1 MTNSLKVF
9 ADTFSREAD
18 AIEAAFHASAQC
30 SVISEYKVAY
40 IPAIEGCITAL
51 WDAWSRFN
59 RTVLL
64 NSANGP
70 IQGTSGT
77 IYTPTQSRT
86 ENQAIRKLASDS
98 RRQSNRIKLSGG
110 EPVWSG
116 PEMLLDV
123 CQSLELPSNHPLHA
137 AVTSATLSLPYNISI
152 ANPIP
157 EIRSVRN
164 FCAHKGDKTY
174 LVMGRYFRPG
184 VLNTQIHTRQKVSGI
199 SRFSHWVD
207 CLKVIADAGCS

>member
-1 MTNSLKVF
+1 VPNSLKVLAEDF
-9 ADTFSREAD
+9 AREAD

-30 SVISEYKVAY
+30 SVITEYKVAY
-40 IPAIEGCITAL
+40 IPAIEGCITSL

-64 NSANGP
+64 ASASGP
-70 IQGTSGT
+70 VLGTSGT
-77 IYTPTQSRT
+77 TYAPVQSRS

-98 RRQSNRIKLSGG
+98 RLQSNRIKLSGG
-110 EPVWSG
+110 EPIWTG

-137 AVTSATLSLPYNISI
+137 AVTSATLYLPYNTST

-164 FCAHKGDKTY
+164 FCAHKSDKTY
-174 LVMGRYFRPG
+174 LTMGRYFRPG
-184 VLNTQIHTRQKVSGI
+184 ISNAQIHTRQKVSGI
-199 SRFSHWVD
+199 ARFSHWVD
-207 CLKVIADAGCS
+207 CLKVIAGAGCN